1 MATDPRTGF
10 QTTPSRP
17 DDLPRRRDEPIPP
30 MDRPANDE
38 LSMAEDVEERK
49 AMFWLPIAIAFVLM
63 LAIGFYFYGPYLAP
77 LG

>member
-1 MATDPRTGF
+1 MAT
-10 QTTPSRP
+10 
-17 DDLPRRRDEPIPP
+17 
-30 MDRPANDE
+30 
-38 LSMAEDVEERK
+38 EERK